1 MRIAHITEVEDE
13 SMETKANDA
22 VSRRQLLGAAASIGF
37 TVGTA
42 LSHPQLATA
51 MVSLTL
57 AFVAMRIAVVI
68 REHRATRRGA
78 AATGGRR
85 QAELDRLET
94 FLRVLNG
101 AVAAFA
107 GIAGATQ

>member
-1 MRIAHITEVEDE
+1 
-13 SMETKANDA
+13 METKANDA
-22 VSRRQLLGAAASIGF
+22 ASRRQLLGAVASIGF

-42 LSHPQLATA
+42 LSHPRLATA
-51 MVSLTL
+51 MISLTL
-57 AFVAMRIAVVI
+57 AFVAMRIVVAI
-68 REHRATRRGA
+68 REHRATRQGA
-78 AATGGRR
+78 TASAGRR
-85 QAELDRLET
+85 QAEIDRLES